1 LDGGRGQAQG
11 HTGFSPALRCL
22 IRQWGAL
29 EPWIATDNA
38 EHRHSDHT
46 LTALRDVVVPRR
58 ESVSVNGSF
67 GDWSPIT
74 VHLDGEIS
82 VRDRL
87 IPYKGAMFAVYPG
100 DIVFSKIDARSG
112 AIGMLPAT
120 IQKAVVTP
128 EFPVFVADPGK
139 LDSGFVQRVLRTGG
153 FLSDLRSKAT
163 GTSGRKRISPES
175 FLDLRVPLPEFTE
188 QQAIVAAYD
197 AALAEAAE
205 KEKAADAAEAR
216 ATADFGVAL
225 GFAPPV
231 PLADRPIFVASFK
244 DLDRWSHE
252 GVLRR
257 ITGSVAGTASWPVVR
272 LGDVIADL
280 ENGWSPKC
288 LDRPATAKEWGVL
301 KLGAVSSGIYKD
313 VENKALPSQ
322 LKPRPALEV
331 RSGEV
336 LISRANIARL
346 VGATTLIS
354 ETRPHLLLCDKIFR
368 LVWRKPSPIT
378 AGFVTEVLRIG
389 DVRRQIESKLTG
401 TSPTMKNISKPSL
414 LSLEFPL
421 PPIDDQR
428 TLIDALNS
436 GRAEAAA
443 LRAEAA
449 ATRAGAWLA
458 FEASV
463 YATAPDTATNF
474 ASSI

>member
-1 LDGGRGQAQG
+1 MVA
-11 HTGFSPALRCL
+11 
-22 IRQWGAL
+22 
-29 EPWIATDNA
+29 
-38 EHRHSDHT
+38 
-46 LTALRDVVVPRR
+46 PRR

-82 VRDRL
+82 VRDRSV
-87 IPYKGAMFAVYPG
+87 PYKGAMFAVYPG

-112 AIGMLPAT
+112 AIGMLPT
-120 IQKAVVTP
+120 SIPKAVVTP

-153 FLSDLRSKAT
+153 FLKDLRSKAT
-163 GTSGRKRISPES
+163 GTSGRKRISPEA
-175 FLDLRVPLPEFTE
+175 FLDLRVPLPDLAE

-197 AALAEAAE
+197 AALVEAAE
-205 KEKAADAAEAR
+205 KEKAADAAEAK
-216 ATADFGVAL
+216 ALADFEAAL
-225 GFAPPV
+225 GFGPPV
-231 PLADRPIFVASFK
+231 PLPDRPIFVASFK
-244 DLDRWSHE
+244 DLDRWSHD
-252 GVLRR
+252 GVLRQ
-257 ITGSVAGTASWPVVR
+257 ITGSATSTASWARVR

-288 LDRPATAKEWGVL
+288 FDRPATDEEWGVL
-301 KLGAVSSGIYKD
+301 KLGAVSFGVYNSA
-313 VENKALPSQ
+313 ENKALPSH

-331 RSGEV
+331 RRGEV

-346 VGATTLIS
+346 VGATASIP

-368 LVWRKPSPIT
+368 MVWYKPSPIT
-378 AGFVTEVLRIG
+378 GEFVTEVLRIS

-401 TSPTMKNISKPSL
+401 TSPTMKNISKPAL

-421 PPIDDQR
+421 PPPDDQR
-428 TLIDALNS
+428 SLITALNA
-436 GRAEAAA
+436 GRAEAAG

-449 ATRAGAWLA
+449 AARANAWRA

-463 YATAPDTATNF
+463 YAADDPIAATDVAGSEADF
-474 ASSI
+474 TRAR